1 MIFFRILIYYKI
13 IFTFDRKNI
22 KYEWFNWY
30 LIIMNLEE
38 LKNKLITWK
47 KKDNENLKTRWL
59 TKNEYIFLEYLKRK
73 DLNIFLFD
81 WEDLNKFF
89 ENNKDFKKKS
99 IITNLLKKKYLSN
112 IWKWIYIVNWTWIDF
127 DQLIL
132 MYLKKVSQKKKKKLK
147 YYFWWLILANRFN
160 LTEQIW
166 NSYIV
171 YNNVLTWIRKIN
183 WKSIVFKKI
192 DNHFDIFTRKWIK
205 FSTIEQTIIDC
216 IDSSEYIQWE
226 YNNLIQILEKNQDI
240 DIKKII
246 DLYSLNNKKSW
257 LKRFLYLLSFTSK
270 SNTIDI
276 PFDMKFRK
284 KITLSKKKMLYDNTI
299 I

>member
-1 MIFFRILIYYKI
+1 
-13 IFTFDRKNI
+13 
-22 KYEWFNWY
+22 
-30 LIIMNLEE
+30 MNLEE

-47 KKDNENLKTRWL
+47 KKDNENLNTRWL

-81 WEDLNKFF
+81 WEELNKFF

-132 MYLKKVSQKKKKKLK
+132 LYLKKVSQKKKKKLK
-147 YYFWWLILANRFN
+147 YYFWWIILANRFN

-192 DNHFDIFTRKWIK
+192 DNHFDIFTKNKIK

-226 YNNLIQILEKNQDI
+226 YNNLIQVLEKNQNI
-240 DIKKII
+240 DIKKIV
-246 DLYSLNNKKSW
+246 DLYSRNNKKSW

-284 KITLSKKKMLYDNTI
+284 KITLSKKKILNNNI
-299 I
+299 II